1 MAVKVELDALG
12 VDRADISY
20 AELVT
25 LVTEHGAA
33 TDAAS
38 AAAVC
43 QTLSDAGVIIRL
55 GDVVYLH
62 PQDITRAVLR
72 ALPGRDLSG
81 RSLFPFQ
88 LHLPVY
94 SHWYTI

>member
-1 MAVKVELDALG
+1 MAVKAELDALG
-12 VDRADISY
+12 VDRANISY
-20 AELVT
+20 AELIT

-55 GDVVYLH
+55 DNVVGRCRSTVSK
-62 PQDITRAVLR
+62 P
-72 ALPGRDLSG
+72 ALKPPAISAFEARIS
-81 RSLFPFQ
+81 
-88 LHLPVY
+88 
-94 SHWYTI
+94 